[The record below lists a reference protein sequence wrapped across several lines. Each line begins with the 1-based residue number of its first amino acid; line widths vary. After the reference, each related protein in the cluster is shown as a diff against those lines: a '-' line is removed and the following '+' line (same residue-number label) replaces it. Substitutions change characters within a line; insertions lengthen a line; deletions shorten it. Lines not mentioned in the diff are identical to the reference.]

1 MAQVTSGI
9 GLKKAVDSA
18 VKAAHDYYAGQEL
31 HNMLLEEVEMAEN
44 KKAWLVTLGFNVP
57 MTTPEWHLPH
67 NLLAPRK
74 SYRRL
79 YKIFNVDAASGEVR
93 SMKHRDL

>member
-1 MAQVTSGI
+1 MVQATSGI
-9 GLKKAVDSA
+9 DLKKAVDSA

-57 MTTPEWHLPH
+57 MTPRSGTCPTTCLRRKNHTGACIKFSMWTP
-67 NLLAPRK
+67 PRGK
-74 SYRRL
+74 C
-79 YKIFNVDAASGEVR
+79 VP
-93 SMKHRDL
+93 